1 MAQTS
6 SKGLT
11 SAQAEESRRK
21 HGANIVTPAKR
32 DSVWKLLLE
41 KFKDPIIEILLVAAL
56 LSFLIAATSGEYI
69 ETVGI
74 LVAILLATCVGF
86 FFEWDAGKKFD
97 VLNQVNDDVPVKVY
111 RDGAVHEIPR
121 KDVVVGDVVILA
133 QGDEIPADGRLTEAV
148 SLQVNESAL
157 TGEPVIDKTTDEA
170 GFEADAT
177 YPSNMVMRGTTVVDG
192 RGEMIVTAVGDATD
206 FGNVARESTAKSE
219 EKTPLNR
226 QLEGLA
232 KFISAMGFAFAILI
246 FVLLFVR
253 DTLLGIPDFG
263 SLQSISLWVIVGAF
277 LIFGTK
283 VWVKIIYD
291 VAAIFRKDAEQ
302 PRWIKRSKW
311 WVWGLLA
318 AGVVAVFIGV
328 EFALGIDPADEANW
342 VPMGVLAEILGYLMV
357 AVTLIVVVVPEG
369 LPMSVTLSLALSMRR
384 MLKSHNLVRKMHAC
398 ETMGAITVICTDKTG
413 TLTQNRMQVYQTDFY
428 GLRDGAVLAD
438 DDISYLVKV
447 GMAANSTAFLETADS
462 DKVHAIGNPTEGA
475 LLLWLRTQG
484 QDYQQIRDEVETV
497 SQLTFST
504 ERKYMATLVRDPKGR
519 YLLFVKG
526 APEIVFS
533 KSLQVAT
540 RDGLENAV
548 SQEPGLRETLTGYQ
562 NQAMRTLGF
571 AYREVEEKDIR
582 ESLEKL
588 AGEGLVFLGI
598 TAISDPV
605 RPDVGEA
612 ISECLHAGV
621 AVKIVTGDTPATAR
635 EIARQIGLWNPEED
649 TPQNIITGPEF
660 AALSDEE
667 AYDRVKDLKIM
678 ARARPMDK
686 QRLVQLLQKRGEVV
700 AVTGDGTN
708 DAPALNFAHVGLSM
722 GTGTSVAKE
731 ASDITILDDSFT
743 SISTAVMWGRSLYKN
758 IQRFIVFQ
766 LTINLVAL
774 VVVFLGSALGGE
786 APLSVTQMLWVNL
799 IMDTLAAGALASLPP
814 DRSVMKE
821 RPRDASAFIIT
832 KGMKHAIFLTGGL
845 SAAALLAVL
854 GWFYYTGSVLTPT
867 ELSMFF
873 TLFVMMQVWNL
884 LNVRAFSSGH
894 SAFYHLG
901 RSRAFVLILLAI
913 IVGQVLIVTFGGEA
927 FSVVPLT
934 GQQWI
939 WVVAGSSAVLWVGEL
954 IRLFTRGNVTHK
966 AEYVK
971 H

>member
-1 MAQTS
+1 MAKTT
-6 SKGLT
+6 KGLT
-11 SAQAEESRRK
+11 SAQAEQSRK
-21 HGANIVTPAKR
+21 QHGANLVTPPPR

-56 LSFLIAATSGEYI
+56 LSLLIAATSGEYI

-74 LVAILLATCVGF
+74 VAAILLATCVGF

-97 VLNQVNDDVPVKVY
+97 LLNQVNDDVPVKVY

-121 KDVVVGDVVILA
+121 RDVVVGDVVILA
-133 QGDEIPADGRLTEAV
+133 QGDEIPADGRLCEAV

-157 TGEPVIDKTTDEA
+157 TGEPVIDKTIDPA

-177 YPSNMVMRGTTVVDG
+177 YPSDRVMRGTTVVDG
-192 RGEMIVTAVGDATD
+192 RGEMVVTAVGDATD
-206 FGNVARESTAKSE
+206 FGKVARQSATKSE

-232 KFISAMGFAFAILI
+232 KFISAMGFAFALLI

-253 DTLLGIPDFG
+253 DILLGVPEFG
-263 SLQSISLWVIVGAF
+263 TLQLVSLWVIVGAF
-277 LIFGTK
+277 LVFGAK
-283 VWVKIIYD
+283 LWVKIVYD
-291 VAAIFRKDAEQ
+291 VAALFKKGTGQ
-302 PRWIKRSKW
+302 PRWILRSRW

-318 AGVVAVFIGV
+318 AGILAVFIGV
-328 EFALGIDPADEANW
+328 EYALGIDPADQENW

-384 MLKSHNLVRKMHAC
+384 MLKSNNLVRKMHAC
-398 ETMGAITVICTDKTG
+398 ETMGAVTVICTDKTG

-428 GLRDGAVLAD
+428 GLRSGAELSGD
-438 DDISYLVKV
+438 ELSDRVKT
-447 GMAANSTAFLETADS
+447 GIAANSTAFLEAAPDGTA
-462 DKVHAIGNPTEGA
+462 HAIGNPTEGA
-475 LLLWLRTQG
+475 LLLWLQG
-484 QDYQQIRDEVETV
+484 QGEDYQQLRDRVETV
-497 SQLTFST
+497 DQLTFST
-504 ERKYMATLVRDPKGR
+504 ERKYMATLVRDAKGR
-519 YLLFVKG
+519 CVLYVKG

-533 KSLQVAT
+533 KSLWVAT
-540 RDGLENAV
+540 ADGLEDAARR
-548 SQEPGLRETLTGYQ
+548 EGRLRETLAGYQ

-582 ESLEKL
+582 TPLEQL

-598 TAISDPV
+598 AAISDPV
-605 RPDVGEA
+605 RPDVGQA
-612 ISECLHAGV
+612 IDECLRAGV
-621 AVKIVTGDTPATAR
+621 AVKVVTGDTPATAR
-635 EIARQIGLWNPEED
+635 EIARQIGLWDPAAD
-649 TPQNIITGPEF
+649 TDERIITGPDF
-660 AALSDEE
+660 AALSDEQ
-667 AYDRVKDLKIM
+667 AYDRVEGLKIM

-686 QRLVQLLQKRGEVV
+686 QRLVRLLQRHGEVV

-722 GTGTSVAKE
+722 GSGTSVAKE

-774 VVVFLGSALGGE
+774 VVVFLGSALGGQ

-814 DRSVMKE
+814 DRSVMKD

-832 KGMKHAIFLTGGL
+832 PGMKHAIFLTGGL

-854 GWFYYTGSVLTPT
+854 GWFYYTGTVLTGP

-901 RSRAFVLILLAI
+901 RSRAFLLILLAI
-913 IVGQVLIVTFGGEA
+913 VVGQVLIVTFGGEA
-927 FSVVPLT
+927 FSVVPLSWR
-934 GQQWI
+934 QWI
-939 WVVAGSSAVLWVGEL
+939 AVIAGSSLVLWVGEI
-954 IRLFTRGNVTHK
+954 IRLFLRRKEGK
-966 AEYVK
+966 K
-971 H
+971 K